1 MYPLAESFRGRVAC
15 AAMVL
20 GVLALPM
27 RARADDPACAAT
39 SSQTR
44 VRFFGMGP
52 VDFGPGFTGT
62 LGGSQLGLEYNLLLQ
77 GNYDWEMPGSL
88 TVRWP
93 PALRVGAVGDPGRGR
108 LTVQYGLRLQTS
120 VRLLG
125 TTIPL
130 PLTEWVGMADR
141 FERGQS
147 MFTPWAWDGRGT
159 DVRITASERLLRQDQ
174 VNNVP
179 LAGTLYY
186 RIYGRYNLTT
196 TIRTREISFPQA
208 NSAITQMNPEADV
221 APRTNGD
228 LNLRAVWN
236 GALRYVGSFQIRV
249 QVRCQQTVSV
259 PVVGIVICDPNTWR
273 DVDGEV
279 PFASAMEQQF
289 SSDQNTLVMLPGI
302 EADPGFEL
310 DFGRVRLGLLSR
322 REITF
327 RNPGRLTTAITP
339 AASTEAVFQYPT
351 DALCVTGGGMRQLSV
366 RFVPDRVGPF
376 ETTLN
381 VASTAAGVPGLMIRL
396 RGEGFDP
403 STPLPD
409 AGAGPR
415 DAGMPVVGEDVP
427 PSADDAGVPPDPFDP
442 GPGDLVEAPAG
453 GCNCRVTDGPVGRRV
468 GALPLALGA
477 ALWAGLRRRRRAR

>member
-1 MYPLAESFRGRVAC
+1 M
-15 AAMVL
+15 AAVL
-20 GVLALPM
+20 GMVALPGEC
-27 RARADDPACAAT
+27 RADDPSCAAT
-39 SSQTR
+39 SSRTR

-52 VDFGPGFTGT
+52 VNFGPGFNGT
-62 LGGSQLGLEYNLLLQ
+62 LGSSQFGLEYNLLLQ
-77 GNYDWEMPGSL
+77 GNYDWEMPGEL

-108 LTVQYGLRLQTS
+108 LAVQYGLRLQTS

-208 NSAITQMNPEADV
+208 NSAITEMNPEADV
-221 APRTNGD
+221 EPRTNGD

-249 QVRCQQTVSV
+249 QVRCAQTVSV
-259 PVVGIVICDPNTWR
+259 PLVGLVVCDPNTWR
-273 DVDGEV
+273 DVQGEV

-302 EADPGFEL
+302 EAMPGFEV

-322 REITF
+322 EVITL
-327 RNPGRLTTAITP
+327 RNPGRLTTAVTP
-339 AASTEAVFQYPT
+339 AASTEPVFQYAT
-351 DALCVTGGGMRQLSV
+351 DPICVTGGGARELSV
-366 RFVPDRVGPF
+366 RFVPDRVGLF
-376 ETTLN
+376 ETTMNLG
-381 VASTAAGVPGLMIRL
+381 STAAGVSGLQIRL
-396 RGEGFDP
+396 RGEAYDP
-403 STPLPD
+403 SAPSPD
-409 AGAGPR
+409 AGTPSNDVGASDVFVA
-415 DAGMPVVGEDVP
+415 DAGSGPVE
-427 PSADDAGVPPDPFDP
+427 DAGGPPPDPWEP

-453 GCNCRVTDGPVGRRV
+453 GCNCRVGDRPGVSARGP
-468 GALPLALGA
+468 GA
-477 ALWAGLRRRRRAR
+477 ALVALGLGALFVRRRRRRGL